1 MAKMS
6 FEEWLQAKKEYNDYL
21 DGQSA
26 PETKPEEKRE
36 ERPVTPAAEPEQA
49 PETAP
54 APMGPAED
62 YRAEL
67 NEIREQMKKMAA
79 ALSPSLGDVQPVG
92 IEDVVTN
99 FFKQS

>member
-21 DGQSA
+21 EGQSA

-36 ERPVTPAAEPEQA
+36 ERPAAPAEKPEQA
-49 PETAP
+49 TEAAP
-54 APMGPAED
+54 ANGPAED
-62 YRAEL
+62 YRKEL
-67 NEIREQMKKMAA
+67 NDLREEMHRTLA

>member
-6 FEEWLQAKKEYNDYL
+6 FEEWKLRKEYDEYL
-21 DGQSA
+21 KSQDEPS
-26 PETKPEEKRE
+26 EDL
-36 ERPVTPAAEPEQA
+36 AAEPEKQAEPA
-49 PETAP
+49 PEAAP

>member
-21 DGQSA
+21 KGQSE
-26 PETKPEEKRE
+26 PDIKPEEKRE
-36 ERPVTPAAEPEQA
+36 ERPAAPAAEPE
-49 PETAP
+49 P

-62 YRAEL
+62 YRKEL
-67 NEIREQMKKMAA
+67 NDLREEMRRTLA

>member
-6 FEEWLQAKKEYNDYL
+6 FEEWKLRREYDEYL
-21 DGQSA
+21 KSQDEPSEA
-26 PETKPEEKRE
+26 
-36 ERPVTPAAEPEQA
+36 PAAEPEKKAEPEPA
-49 PETAP
+49 PEAAP

-92 IEDVVTN
+92 IEDVVPT

>member
-21 DGQSA
+21 EGQSA
-26 PETKPEEKRE
+26 PEIKPEEKRE
-36 ERPVTPAAEPEQA
+36 ERPAAPAAKPEPA
-49 PETAP
+49 PEAAP
-54 APMGPAED
+54 AMGPAED

>member
-6 FEEWLQAKKEYNDYL
+6 FEEWKLRKEYEEYL
-21 DGQSA
+21 KSQDEPSEA
-26 PETKPEEKRE
+26 PEAEPEKQ
-36 ERPVTPAAEPEQA
+36 AEPEQA
-49 PETAP
+49 PEAAP

>member
-6 FEEWLQAKKEYNDYL
+6 FEEWKLRKEYEEYL
-21 DGQSA
+21 KSQDEPSEA
-26 PETKPEEKRE
+26 S
-36 ERPVTPAAEPEQA
+36 AAEPEKTEPEPA
-49 PETAP
+49 PEASP

-62 YRAEL
+62 YRKEL
-67 NEIREQMKKMAA
+67 NDLRKEMRRTLA

>member
-6 FEEWLQAKKEYNDYL
+6 FEEWKLRREYDEYL
-21 DGQSA
+21 KSQDETPEA
-26 PETKPEEKRE
+26 PE
-36 ERPVTPAAEPEQA
+36 AEPEKQEEPA
-49 PETAP
+49 PEAAP

>member
-1 MAKMS
+1 MEKMS
-6 FEEWLQAKKEYNDYL
+6 FEEWMQAREEYKDYL
-21 DGQSA
+21 KGQSA

-36 ERPVTPAAEPEQA
+36 ERPAAPASEPEPA
-49 PETAP
+49 PEAAP
-54 APMGPAED
+54 ANGPAED

>member
-6 FEEWLQAKKEYNDYL
+6 FEEWKLRKEYDEYL
-21 DGQSA
+21 KSQDET
-26 PETKPEEKRE
+26 PEA
-36 ERPVTPAAEPEQA
+36 PAAEPEKQAEPEPA
-49 PETAP
+49 PEAAP

>member
-6 FEEWLQAKKEYNDYL
+6 FEEWKLRKEYEEYL
-21 DGQSA
+21 KSQDEPSEA
-26 PETKPEEKRE
+26 PAAEPEKQ
-36 ERPVTPAAEPEQA
+36 AEPEQA
-49 PETAP
+49 PEAAP
-54 APMGPAED
+54 VPMGPAED

-79 ALSPSLGDVQPVG
+79 TLSPSLGDVQPVG